1 MVINLFEIL
10 GVFLVGLGNS
20 SELRDLAVS
29 SQQVQRFE
37 GKFNNLAEIN
47 KNVLQL
53 EPVYDNI

>member
-29 SQQVQRFE
+29 SKQVQRFE

-53 EPVYDNI
+53 AASL